1 MTYESIRLDIE
12 GPIATITL
20 NRPERL
26 NASSQQMVDEM
37 ADALDHIGGAR
48 ALVITGAGRAFCA
61 GADMQTTGQD
71 DSPGN
76 TIYRR
81 LSRHYS
87 ATLLKLSRLH
97 VPVIT
102 AVNGP
107 AVGMG
112 CSLALCGDL
121 VIASENAFFLQGFVN
136 VGLAADGGASW
147 LLPRLVGRSR
157 AFEMML
163 LGERIPARQAVEWGM
178 IYKCVDADSFADETR
193 ALASRLANGPTLAIA
208 AVRRQVAT
216 ALESGFA
223 NALLIEA
230 EGQRDAI
237 LTHDAAEGRR
247 AFVEKRKPVF
257 EGR

>member
-1 MTYESIRLDIE
+1 MTYDAIRFDVD
-12 GPIATITL
+12 GPVATITL

-26 NASSQQMVDEM
+26 NASSEQMIDELS
-37 ADALDHIGGAR
+37 DALDHLDGAR
-48 ALVITGAGRAFCA
+48 AVVITGAGRAFCA
-61 GADMQTTGQD
+61 GADLQAGGTGGP
-71 DSPGN
+71 PGD

-81 LSRHYS
+81 LSGHYN
-87 ATLLKLSRLH
+87 ATLLKLSRLA

-107 AVGMG
+107 AAGMG

-121 VIASENAFFLQGFVN
+121 VIASEQAFFLQAFVN
-136 VGLAADGGASW
+136 VGLAPDGGASW

-163 LGERIPARQAVEWGM
+163 LGERVSAREAVEWGM
-178 IYKCVDADSFADETR
+178 IYKCVAADAFAAEVD
-193 ALASRLANGPTLAIA
+193 ALAARLANGPTAAIA
-208 AVRRQVAT
+208 LIRRQVAAGLESSFAT
-216 ALESGFA
+216 ALLA
-223 NALLIEA
+223 EA

-237 LTHDAAEGRR
+237 GTRDALEGRQ